1 MENEA
6 EFFNRKKMEDGAK
19 LKRKPKLK
27 HFTQEQ
33 GNPANQRN

>member
-19 LKRKPKLK
+19 LMRKLK